1 MAVLSLKD
9 FPEDLLVLLKI
20 KAIQERT
27 TLRGVA
33 IHALGNRPG
42 APSRPDAPKTRP
54 STVKDFTLYAAN
66 TGENITDAV
75 IGGPMKKALGQFQEV
90 LVEFD
95 KSMIVAKLRKGRER
109 TKAKNGRCEGRKPF
123 GFYVDEAPTLAYI
136 RRLRSEGMQ
145 YHHIADRLG
154 SEGYTARSGGRWRGP
169 VIGKILRRDKVA
181 VDVSMA

>member
-1 MAVLSLKD
+1 MATLSIKH
-9 FPEDLLVLLKI
+9 FPDDVLVLLKI
-20 KAIQERT
+20 KAAQERT
-27 TLRGVA
+27 TQRGVV

-42 APSRPDAPKTRP
+42 APSSPDAPKTRQ
-54 STVKDFTLYAAN
+54 SAVKNFTLYAAN

-75 IGGPMKKALGQFQEV
+75 ISGPMKKALGQFQAV

-95 KSMIVAKLRKGRER
+95 RSMIVAKLRKGRER
-109 TKAKNGRCEGRKPF
+109 TKARVGRCEGGKPF
-123 GFYVDEAPTLAYI
+123 GFYADEAPTLAYI

-145 YHHIADRLG
+145 YRHIADRLG
-154 SEGYTARSGGRWRGP
+154 SEGYTARSGGQWRGP